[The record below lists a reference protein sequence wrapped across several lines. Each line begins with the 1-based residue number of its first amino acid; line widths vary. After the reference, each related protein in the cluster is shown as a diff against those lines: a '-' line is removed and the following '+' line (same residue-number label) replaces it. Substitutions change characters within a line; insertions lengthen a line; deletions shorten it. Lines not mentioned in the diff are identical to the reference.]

1 MSGRGRV
8 TGEQNQSG
16 MHDARKIVEIF
27 PGPVACDCSGI
38 GTPRDQEKQSRLSR
52 IINLLETEYADRVE
66 LVHRNIFDDAQY
78 AESLRILARYLRE
91 KGDEDLADRVAFSVR
106 QVTPA
111 IAVDGE
117 LLYVGNA
124 PELPDFL
131 AELDLPQAGGRP

>member
-1 MSGRGRV
+1 MK
-8 TGEQNQSG
+8 T
-16 MHDARKIVEIF
+16 IEIF

-52 IINLLETEYADRVE
+52 IIQALETDYAGRVK
-66 LVHRNIFDDAQY
+66 LVQHNIFDDAQY
-78 AESLRILARYLRE
+78 AEALMLLGGYLRA
-91 KGDEDLADRVAFSVR
+91 KGEDDLADRVAFSVR

-124 PELPDFL
+124 PELHDFL
-131 AELDLPQAGGRP
+131 AELDMPEPGERA

>member
-1 MSGRGRV
+1 M
-8 TGEQNQSG
+8 
-16 MHDARKIVEIF
+16 KKVEVF

-52 IINLLETEYADRVE
+52 IITALEMDYAGSVK
-66 LVHRNIFDDAQY
+66 LVQRNIFDDTQY
-78 AESLRILARYLRE
+78 AESLRILAGYLRA
-91 KGDEDLADRVAFSVR
+91 KGEDDLADRVAFSVR

-124 PELPDFL
+124 PELSAFL
-131 AELDLPQAGGRP
+131 EQLGLAKPEASA